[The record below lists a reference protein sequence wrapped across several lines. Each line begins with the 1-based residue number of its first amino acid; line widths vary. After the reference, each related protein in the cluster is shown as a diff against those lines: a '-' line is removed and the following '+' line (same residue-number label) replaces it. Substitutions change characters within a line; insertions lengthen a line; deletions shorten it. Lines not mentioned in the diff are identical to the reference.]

1 MSNVTL
7 SIGGRSFTVACADG
21 EEAHVTGL
29 GRLIDAKAAEA
40 GAVGQTESR
49 MLLFASLMLAD
60 TVHDLQRRAAETAA
74 QAVASAAASAAAP
87 ASGPSI
93 SPELT
98 EILAETL
105 DAVAS
110 RIENLVTVLE
120 SEATSA

>member
-74 QAVASAAASAAAP
+74 QAVASAAAP

-98 EILAETL
+98 KILAETL